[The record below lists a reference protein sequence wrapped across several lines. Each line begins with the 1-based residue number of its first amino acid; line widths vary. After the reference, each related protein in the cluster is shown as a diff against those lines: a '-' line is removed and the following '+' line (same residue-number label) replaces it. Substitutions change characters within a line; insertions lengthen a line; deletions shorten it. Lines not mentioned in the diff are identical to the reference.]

1 MDEPTELQR
10 LLGELEQR
18 LRAFG
23 APIVQAF
30 RPGAPADEVRTV
42 LAAEGLQAH
51 PDVVAWWGWHDGV
64 ALTDAPPVLSGPG
77 VYLRSENTLVEGW
90 HVLSVADAV
99 RNHRWFR
106 AAYAESGG
114 PDLLPRGW
122 FPILMTGAKPTMW
135 IDCGVAEGSPAP
147 LYVDEHL
154 PKPAGPLFRSLVD
167 FVGTIIRAFD
177 EGLTRPH
184 PEDPR
189 VPGTDPWGAD
199 LSGSPGV
206 LHLSAL
212 ASLFAVVRPL

>member
-1 MDEPTELQR
+1 MSEPADLR
-10 LLGELEQR
+10 GVLDELEER

-42 LAAEGLQAH
+42 LATEGLQAH

-77 VYLRSENTLVEGW
+77 VYLRSENTLVEDW

-106 AAYAESGG
+106 AVYAESGG
-114 PDLLPRGW
+114 PDLLPKGW
-122 FPILMTGAKPTMW
+122 FPILMTGAKPAMW
-135 IDCGVAEGSPAP
+135 IDCGIADDTPAP

-154 PKPAGPLFRSLVD
+154 PEPIAPLFSSLAD

-177 EGLTRPH
+177 QGLTRPH

-189 VPGTDPWGAD
+189 VPTFDAPALKGD
-199 LSGSPGV
+199 LRR
-206 LHLSAL
+206 LSYW
-212 ASLFAVVRPL
+212 